1 MNDLIITPNGSGWI
15 AIILLLI
22 RTITWS
28 CPSLALLDVR
38 LGGNR
43 FISARG
49 NAVPSRELLVIRRNQ
64 DFLRAVYGQLTGRG
78 PQSVATLR
86 SRSFRFT
93 AAITRARPAIECA
106 LCNSTRGAAVPPL
119 RRRSHESTYDICHHV
134 RRRQP
139 RNTCNRSR

>member
-1 MNDLIITPNGSGWI
+1 MDRDYTAANPNYHMVMSVFGTS
-15 AIILLLI
+15 
-22 RTITWS
+22 R
-28 CPSLALLDVR
+28 CP

-49 NAVPSRELLVIRRNQ
+49 NAVPCRELLVIRRNQ
-64 DFLRAVYGQLTGRG
+64 DFSRAVYGQLTGRG

-106 LCNSTRGAAVPPL
+106 LCNSTR
-119 RRRSHESTYDICHHV
+119 
-134 RRRQP
+134 
-139 RNTCNRSR
+139 